1 MNAMSDLS
9 RVLCRTKASVRDGN
23 VQLAFGESEDGR
35 ILHISQVES
44 GLACRCVC
52 PGCKDRLVARKGL
65 EKAPHFAHHGE
76 VPCGHAL
83 ESALHKLA
91 KEVLDER
98 RELLL
103 PEISATLAGE
113 TLLSFEARTYRFDE
127 ARLET
132 SLGDIVPDVIV
143 RRGKNQLLVEM
154 FVTHRCGPEKIE
166 RIRAKGLSCVEID
179 LRALPRSATREQVE
193 EALLSGAPRQWIY
206 NPRMD
211 ETEALLC
218 ARIAQR
224 EADAK
229 ALAERKAADE
239 ARRLDAL
246 AERIKAAIAGYTPPR
261 GGNAEAGR
269 KLGAL
274 GLGYVV
280 GREIAG
286 NCWFTVDDAIWQ
298 GMIVERWIV
307 GLMKAKSGVFAS
319 FHPTDVFKDLKTLN
333 LLRPDLP
340 LFLDRPT
347 ERALRARIPE
357 FRSPYQVVEAY
368 LDLLYRYELL
378 ALAHSKRWSLSQ
390 ASQRIWTDYCGR
402 EKLRE
407 ERENSVRGSVA
418 RMLRRIP
425 EKEHEG
431 FDVDRWYCLVHLEF
445 DASFAEAIE
454 RDDNTDYSHLN
465 RQLGLIEAM
474 VLRSGDPVQNLL
486 GLPLHWER
494 QRARDRKQ
502 AEADRQA
509 REAAESLR
517 RERNRR
523 LSTLQQEAE
532 RELDLGSKAWL
543 NTIHPQLAG
552 VAPIEAAELS
562 AAGLTLALR
571 ELRRDADA
579 RREKLRLE
587 ALVSRLEQA
596 ADHMRR
602 PAHARLFLKTCNP
615 RWENRRPI
623 EFCRD
628 EQSFHELKRAMAAIA
643 N

>member
-1 MNAMSDLS
+1 M
-9 RVLCRTKASVRDGN
+9 
-23 VQLAFGESEDGR
+23 
-35 ILHISQVES
+35 
-44 GLACRCVC
+44 
-52 PGCKDRLVARKGL
+52 ARKGP

-76 VPCGHAL
+76 VPCGYAL

-103 PEISATLAGE
+103 PEISAMLAGE

-127 ARLET
+127 AHLEN

-143 RRGKNQLLVEM
+143 RRGKNHLLVEM

-193 EALLSGAPRQWIY
+193 EALLSGARRQWIY

-224 EADAK
+224 EVDAK
-229 ALAERKAADE
+229 ARAERKAADE
-239 ARRLDAL
+239 SRRLDAL
-246 AERIKAAIAGYTPPR
+246 AERIKAAIAGYSPPR
-261 GGNAEAGR
+261 GGTEAGR
-269 KLGAL
+269 KLDAL

-280 GREIAG
+280 GHEIAG
-286 NCWFTVDDAIWQ
+286 NCWFTVDDATWQ

-319 FHPTDVFKDLKTLN
+319 FHATDVFKDLKTLN
-333 LLRPDLP
+333 LLRTDLP
-340 LFLDRPT
+340 LYLDRPT

-357 FRSPYQVVEAY
+357 FRSPYKVVEAY
-368 LDLLYRYELL
+368 LDLLYRYDML
-378 ALAHSKRWSLSQ
+378 AVANSKRWSLSQ

-418 RMLRRIP
+418 RMLRQIP
-425 EKEHEG
+425 AGDQEG
-431 FDVDRWYCLVHLEF
+431 FDLDRWYRLVHPEF
-445 DASFAEAIE
+445 NASFAEAIE

-474 VLRSGDPVQNLL
+474 VLRSGDPMQNLL

-517 RERNRR
+517 RERNCR

-543 NTIHPQLAG
+543 KTVHSELAG

-562 AAGLTLALR
+562 LEGLTLALR